1 MISDMRMG
9 KTFCL
14 QRRETMNEERTCL
27 TCSRFS
33 ENGFCRLLTALEVE
47 ECLRKGRLA
56 RWSSKY
62 NEQYEMALEE
72 LDPE

>member
-1 MISDMRMG
+1 MKNGRVLLAAG
-9 KTFCL
+9 FQKTD
-14 QRRETMNEERTCL
+14 
-27 TCSRFS
+27 SAD
-33 ENGFCRLLTALEVE
+33 CRLLTALEVE

-62 NEQYEMALEE
+62 NEQYEMDLEE

>member
-1 MISDMRMG
+1 
-9 KTFCL
+9 
-14 QRRETMNEERTCL
+14 MNEERTCL
-27 TCSRFS
+27 TCSRYS
-33 ENGFCRLLTALEVE
+33 ENGFSRLLTALEVE

-62 NEQYEMALEE
+62 NEQYEMDLEE

>member
-1 MISDMRMG
+1 
-9 KTFCL
+9 
-14 QRRETMNEERTCL
+14 MNEERTCL

-56 RWSSKY
+56 RWSRWIWRNWIRSD
-62 NEQYEMALEE
+62 
-72 LDPE
+72 DPGLRRGREIFKSPPG

>member
-1 MISDMRMG
+1 
-9 KTFCL
+9 
-14 QRRETMNEERTCL
+14 MNEERTCL

-62 NEQYEMALEE
+62 NEQYEMDLEE
-72 LDPE
+72 LDPQ